1 MLQSISLIRRS
12 LQQGLLLATQFIIQ
26 GLHEPGINFKAKA
39 PYGDKD
45 KVIQRRSRLTYAITY
60 EEATYIV
67 NCFPQKKWRRLATK
81 GKFNMLSARWWS
93 RSGEKHQRARLM
105 ALIVRETRYYNVG
118 ATAPVMDELHN
129 PERRSLRTRARQL
142 KATDGIKKKVEP
154 YIREEGR

>member
-1 MLQSISLIRRS
+1 
-12 LQQGLLLATQFIIQ
+12 
-26 GLHEPGINFKAKA
+26 
-39 PYGDKD
+39 
-45 KVIQRRSRLTYAITY
+45 
-60 EEATYIV
+60 
-67 NCFPQKKWRRLATK
+67 
-81 GKFNMLSARWWS
+81 
-93 RSGEKHQRARLM
+93 M